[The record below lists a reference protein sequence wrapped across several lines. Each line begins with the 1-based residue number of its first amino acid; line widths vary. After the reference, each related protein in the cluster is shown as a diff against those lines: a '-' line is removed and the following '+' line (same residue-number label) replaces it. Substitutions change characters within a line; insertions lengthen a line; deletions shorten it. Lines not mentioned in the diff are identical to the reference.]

1 MTTYIVI
8 THDVDQIGYKNF
20 LTRLDCKISTDYS
33 AMPTMYK
40 IEAGHKAIDTIR
52 KDRRTMSVHI
62 ADSKVRKHFQD
73 EVGLKVRQC
82 QMVEEFKRS
91 ESNIQILDIDR
102 QRDNW
107 GLGRI
112 DQRDAIVP
120 VDETKANLAKF
131 NDRVNTYE
139 QVFYNPAVNPS
150 DGTLVYEYSK
160 TGVNIDVYVID
171 SGIRKDH
178 VDFSG
183 RVNELWSAFG
193 YFDDDGGHGTHVA
206 STIGGER
213 FGVAKDVTIHN
224 IKVFGPDD
232 VITTLS
238 MIIDAMNEV
247 LKHHQ
252 NKVKNKINRGSVVN
266 MSLTGSSSALSIVAS
281 ELKKNGIIVVVAA
294 GNESA
299 NLDTSFNAYPAES
312 PDVITV
318 VSSNNIDRPS
328 YFNNYGDAVDVFAPG
343 GAILAAGHHATNGT
357 TIMSGTS
364 MATPHVAGVVAL
376 ALEGKEILST
386 EVQAQQAMDL
396 ILNTSSLDKII
407 FDRDFSSVS
416 HLFKNK
422 LIFSRLAE
430 VNIDDPVVTP
440 LPDAPVVAPL
450 PDAPEEG
457 SNKIFIVVGGL
468 IAIIGVVFALL
479 S

>member
-8 THDVDQIGYKNF
+8 THDVNQNDYKNF
-20 LTRLDCKISTDYS
+20 LAGLDCKISTDYS

-52 KDRRTMSVHI
+52 KDQRTMSVHI

-73 EVGLKVRQC
+73 EVGFQVRQC
-82 QMVEEFKRS
+82 EMLVEEFKRT

-120 VDETKANLAKF
+120 ADETKTNLAKF
-131 NDRVNTYE
+131 NDKVNTFE
-139 QVFYNPAVNPS
+139 QVFYNPAVNPN

-160 TGVNIDVYVID
+160 TGIGIDVYVID

-178 VDFSG
+178 VEFTG
-183 RVNELWSAFG
+183 RVNDLWSAFD

-224 IKVFGPDD
+224 VKVFGPDD
-232 VITTLS
+232 VVTTLS

-247 LKHHQ
+247 LKHHL
-252 NKVKNKINRGSVVN
+252 NKIANKINKGSVVN
-266 MSLTGSSSALSIVAS
+266 MSLTGSSSALSMVAS
-281 ELKKNGIIVVVAA
+281 ELKKNGIIIVVAA
-294 GNESA
+294 GNESS
-299 NLDTSFNAYPAES
+299 NLDTSFDAYPAES

-328 YFNNYGDAVDVFAPG
+328 YFNNYGDAVDIFAPG

-376 ALEGKEILST
+376 ALQGKEILST
-386 EVQAQQAMDL
+386 EAQAQQTIDL
-396 ILNTSSLDKII
+396 IINASSLDKII
-407 FDRDFSSVS
+407 FDRDFTSIP

-422 LIFSRLAE
+422 LIYSRLAE
-430 VNIDDPVVTP
+430 VDIDD
-440 LPDAPVVAPL
+440 PVVAPL
-450 PDAPEEG
+450 PDASEDG
-457 SNKIFIVVGGL
+457 FKIFILAAAAL
-468 IAIIGVVFALL
+468 IIIIVAIFALL
-479 S
+479 L

>member
-8 THDVDQIGYKNF
+8 THDINQNDYKTF
-20 LTRLDCKISTDYS
+20 LASLDCEISTDYS
-33 AMPTMYK
+33 AIPTMYK
-40 IEAGHKAIDTIR
+40 IEAGHKAVDTIR
-52 KDRRTMSVHI
+52 KDMRTMSVHI
-62 ADSKVRKHFQD
+62 ADSKVNKHQD
-73 EVGLKVRQC
+73 PVGLRVRQT
-82 QMVEEFKRS
+82 QMIDEFKRS
-91 ESNIQILDIDR
+91 ETNIQTLDIDR

-120 VDETKANLAKF
+120 SDATKANLAKY
-131 NDRVNTYE
+131 DDKSNTYE
-139 QVFYNPAVNPS
+139 GLFYNPAVSPS

-160 TGVNIDVYVID
+160 TGDGVDVYVID

-183 RVNELWSAFG
+183 RVNDLWSAFD

-224 IKVFGPDD
+224 VKVFGPDD
-232 VITTLS
+232 VVTTLT

-247 LKHHQ
+247 LRQHQ
-252 NKVKNKINRGSVVN
+252 LKVNNKINRCSVVN
-266 MSLTGSSSALSIVAS
+266 MSLTGPSSALSIVAS

-294 GNESA
+294 GNSSE
-299 NLDTSFNAYPAES
+299 NLDTSFNAHPAES

-318 VSSNNIDRPS
+318 VSSNNIDSPS

-343 GAILAAGHHATNGT
+343 SGILAAGYHDTNGT

-376 ALEGKEILST
+376 ALQGKAILST
-386 EVQAQQAMDL
+386 KAQAEQAMNL
-396 ILNTSSLDKII
+396 ILNASSSGKII
-407 FDRDFSSVS
+407 FDRDFTDVS
-416 HLFKNK
+416 NLFKNK
-422 LIFSRLAE
+422 LIYSKLTD
-430 VNIDDPVVTP
+430 VVIDDPVI
-440 LPDAPVVAPL
+440 L
-450 PDAPEEG
+450 PDAPEEKD
-457 SNKIFIVVGGL
+457 NKKMFILGGVGL
-468 IAIIGVVFALL
+468 IVLLGVVFSLL

>member
-1 MTTYIVI
+1 MTTYIII
-8 THDVDQIGYKNF
+8 THDIDQIDYKTF
-20 LTRLDCKISTDYS
+20 LASLDCEISTDYS
-33 AMPTMYK
+33 AIPTMYK

-62 ADSKVRKHFQD
+62 ADSKVNKHYQD
-73 EVGLKVRQC
+73 PVGLKVRQT
-82 QMVEEFKRS
+82 QMVEEFKRA
-91 ESNIQILDIDR
+91 ETNIQTLDIDR

-120 VDETKANLAKF
+120 ADETKANLSKF
-131 NDRVNTYE
+131 NDKKNTYE
-139 QVFYNPAVNPS
+139 SLFYNPAINPS

-160 TGVNIDVYVID
+160 TGVGIDVYVID

-213 FGVAKDVTIHN
+213 FGVAKDVTLHN
-224 IKVFGPDD
+224 VKVFGPDD
-232 VITTLS
+232 VGTTLQ

-252 NKVKNKINRGSVVN
+252 NKVANKINRGSIVN
-266 MSLTGSSSALSIVAS
+266 MSLTGPSSALSMVAS

-294 GNESA
+294 GNESS
-299 NLDTSFNAYPAES
+299 NLDTSFNAHPAES

-343 GAILAAGHHATNGT
+343 GGILAAGHHAINGT

-376 ALEGKEILST
+376 ALQGKAILST
-386 EVQAQQAMDL
+386 AAQAQQAMDL
-396 ILNTSSLDKII
+396 ILNSSSIDKII
-407 FDRDFSSVS
+407 FDRDFTNVTN
-416 HLFKNK
+416 LFKNK
-422 LIFSRLAE
+422 LIYSRLDE
-430 VNIDDPVVTP
+430 VVIDAPVT
-440 LPDAPVVAPL
+440 LPDATKESKTKFIFLILGVVVA
-450 PDAPEEG
+450 
-457 SNKIFIVVGGL
+457 
-468 IAIIGVVFALL
+468 IGVVFALFL
-479 S
+479 

>member
-8 THDVDQIGYKNF
+8 THDIDQTDYKNF
-20 LTRLDCKISTDYS
+20 LAGINCEISTDYS
-33 AMPTMYK
+33 AIPTMYK
-40 IEAGHKAIDTIR
+40 VEAGYKAVDAIR
-52 KDRRTMSVHI
+52 KDKRTMSVHI
-62 ADSKVRKHFQD
+62 ADSKVNKHYKD
-73 EVGLKVRQC
+73 PTGLQVRQC
-82 QMVEEFKRS
+82 QMVDEFKRT
-91 ESNIQILDIDR
+91 ETNIQILDIDR

-112 DQRDAIVP
+112 DQRNAIVP
-120 VDETKANLAKF
+120 ADETKTNLAKY
-131 NDRVNTYE
+131 NDRENTYE
-139 QVFYNPAVNPS
+139 KLFYNPAVNPS

-160 TGVNIDVYVID
+160 TGIGIDVYVID

-213 FGVAKDVTIHN
+213 FGVAKDVTLHN
-224 IKVFGPDD
+224 VKVFGPDD
-232 VITTLS
+232 VVTTLQ
-238 MIIDAMNEV
+238 MIVDAMNEV

-252 NKVKNKINRGSVVN
+252 NKVANKINRGSVVN
-266 MSLTGSSSALSIVAS
+266 MSLTGSSSALSMVAT

-294 GNESA
+294 GNESS
-299 NLDTSFNAYPAES
+299 NLDTSFNAHPAES

-343 GAILAAGHHATNGT
+343 SGILAAGHHATNGT

-376 ALEGKEILST
+376 ALQGKEIFST
-386 EVQAQQAMDL
+386 EAQAQQAMDL
-396 ILNTSSLDKII
+396 IINASSLDKII
-407 FDRDFSSVS
+407 FDRDFTSVP

-422 LIFSRLAE
+422 LIYSRLVE
-430 VNIDDPVVTP
+430 VDIDD
-440 LPDAPVVAPL
+440 PVVAPL
-450 PDAPEEG
+450 PDAPEG
-457 SNKIFIVVGGL
+457 SKKIIFLVVGGL
-468 IAIIGVVFALL
+468 IAIIGLVFALL
-479 S
+479 L